1 MDRERVRLLSPRI
14 TDTTREN
21 VTDENKASYCCEK
34 HLAFQEGLNYNNY
47 TGLFS
52 GERIH
57 VCKRRV
63 L

>member
-1 MDRERVRLLSPRI
+1 MKTKLRI
-14 TDTTREN
+14 VVKNTL
-21 VTDENKASYCCEK
+21 
-34 HLAFQEGLNYNNY
+34 HFQEGLNYNNY